1 MALSDTFWKAIS
13 FLYNKG
19 ARKLAAGLAS
29 TVCSDRVFSIDGD
42 GDWVN
47 AQAGMIFC
55 SPYVFASRVAY
66 VKQVTRDYW
75 FYDYTPKASD
85 VVFDIGAG
93 IGEECAILA
102 ESGAEVFAIE
112 AHPDIYRCL
121 AKTIAAN
128 GLSNITPIL
137 CALGDHDGEIS
148 IVMANNNIANTV
160 IASPIP
166 GAMRT
171 GSVTVPMKMLET
183 LCAEHGVSSVDYVK
197 MNIEGAERQAVRGF
211 GAVPVHHAAI
221 SCHDFFEIDEF
232 RTKADVIAA
241 LEERGYAIRSRPDAD
256 NVCLRDYLYAALPQD
271 LSPAK

>member
-19 ARKLAAGLAS
+19 AGKLAAAIAS
-29 TVCSDRVFSIDGD
+29 ALCNDRAFSIDGD

-47 AQAGMIFC
+47 AQAGMTFY
-55 SPYVFASRVAY
+55 SPYVFASRLAY
-66 VKQVTRDYW
+66 VKEVTRDYW
-75 FYDYTPKASD
+75 FHDYTPSAGD

-102 ESGAEVFAIE
+102 ESGARVFAIE

-121 AKTIAAN
+121 AKTVTAN
-128 GLSNITPIL
+128 RLSNITPIL

-148 IVMANNNIANTV
+148 IVMADNHIANTV
-160 IASPIP
+160 IDSHVPEATR
-166 GAMRT
+166 AVR
-171 GSVTVPMKMLET
+171 VTVPMKTLDR
-183 LCAEHGVSSVDYVK
+183 LCADHGVSAIDYVK

-211 GAVPVHHAAI
+211 GTVPVRHAAI

-232 RTKADVIAA
+232 RTKADVTAA
-241 LEERGYAIRSRPDAD
+241 LEQRGYVIRSRPDAG
-256 NVCLRDYLYAALPQD
+256 NVCLRDYLYARLP
-271 LSPAK
+271 

>member
-19 ARKLAAGLAS
+19 AGKLAAGLAS
-29 TVCSDRVFSIDGD
+29 AVCSDRAFSIDSD

-47 AQAGMIFC
+47 AQAGMTFY
-55 SPYVFASRVAY
+55 SPYVFASRIAY
-66 VKQVTRDYW
+66 VKEVTRDYW
-75 FYDYTPKASD
+75 FHDYTPLASD

-102 ESGAEVFAIE
+102 ESGARVFAIE

-121 AKTIAAN
+121 AKTVTAN

-160 IASPIP
+160 IDSHIP

-171 GSVTVPMKMLET
+171 GSVTVPMKTLDS
-183 LCAEHGVSSVDYVK
+183 LCAEHGVAQIDYLK
-197 MNIEGAERQAVRGF
+197 MNIEGAERQAVRGL
-211 GAVPVHHAAI
+211 GKVPVRHAAI

-232 RTKADVIAA
+232 RTKSDVIAA
-241 LEERGYAIRSRPDAD
+241 LEARGYAIRSRPDAN